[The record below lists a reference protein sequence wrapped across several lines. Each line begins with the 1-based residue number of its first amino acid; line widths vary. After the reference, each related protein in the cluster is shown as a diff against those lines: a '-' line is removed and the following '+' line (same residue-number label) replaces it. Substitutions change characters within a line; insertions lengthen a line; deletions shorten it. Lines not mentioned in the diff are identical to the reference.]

1 MRKLI
6 LGTVVALALVTM
18 PGVAGA
24 QTPEEQVAEA
34 AFVAE
39 INALRASKG
48 LPGLEVH
55 PNLVGKARDW
65 AKTMADA
72 GRIWHS
78 RLSDGVTA
86 DWQKLGENVGV
97 GPSVKGLHAA
107 FVASP
112 HHYENLVD
120 SAFTHVGIG
129 VVTVNGTIYVSEMFM
144 QLTSRP
150 ATKAVT
156 PRPPAPAPSPRP
168 VPAPSKPTLRPT
180 PKPAAPSTP
189 PAAPA
194 QVRTSEPAPPPP
206 PTRPK
211 PSLLLV
217 SVLERLHSFHG

>member
-1 MRKLI
+1 MRKLV
-6 LGTVVALALVTM
+6 LGTVVALALATM

-24 QTPEEQVAEA
+24 QTPEEQSVEG

-55 PNLVGKARDW
+55 PNLVDKARGW

-78 RLSDGVTA
+78 RLSDGMTA

-97 GPSVKGLHAA
+97 GPSVKGLHNA

-112 HHYENLVD
+112 KHYENLVD
-120 SAFTHVGIG
+120 SDFTHVGIG
-129 VVTVNGTIYVSEMFM
+129 VVTVDGTIYVSEMLM
-144 QLTSRP
+144 QLMSRP
-150 ATKAVT
+150 PTRTVT
-156 PRPPAPAPSPRP
+156 PRPPAPAPLPLA
-168 VPAPSKPTLRPT
+168 PAPSKPTLRPT
-180 PKPAAPSTP
+180 PKPAPPSTA

-194 QVRTSEPAPPPP
+194 PVAASEPAPPPP